1 MDLAHL
7 PALAAFG
14 VLIAAAA
21 PGPGLAAGTTS
32 GSSAVVDLQL
42 VLAVDVSRSMDFNEQ
57 RIQRDGYVTAFKSPE
72 VQQAIASGPYG
83 RIAVTYIEWSGAFF
97 QRVLV
102 PWHVIGSDEDAL
114 AFADALAK
122 APLEVDNRTSIS
134 GGLLY
139 AASAFV
145 ASGVVSERMT
155 IDVSGDGAN
164 NEGASLPPIRDRIV
178 KQGININGLPILLDP
193 SPTLGA
199 FGRVSLQDYYEDCV
213 IGGPGAF
220 VIPVLSLKDFGPAI
234 RRKLILE
241 IAAATPQAPQLVP
254 VLDQPLGRP
263 KVDCLL
269 AENLRTGGP

>member
-1 MDLAHL
+1 MPVRASHRSLL
-7 PALAAFG
+7 IGCGLFLAAATP
-14 VLIAAAA
+14 AAAA
-21 PGPGLAAGTTS
+21 PVTPGGNPP
-32 GSSAVVDLQL
+32 VVDLQL

-57 RIQRDGYVTAFKSPE
+57 RIQRDGYVAAFKSPE
-72 VQQAIASGPYG
+72 VQKAISSGPYG
-83 RIAVTYIEWSGAFF
+83 RIAITYVEWSGAFF

-102 PWHVIGSDEDAL
+102 PWHILSSDEDIL

-134 GGLLY
+134 GGLLF
-139 AASAFV
+139 ASSLFIT
-145 ASGVVSERMT
+145 SGVVSDRMT

-164 NEGASLPPIRDRIV
+164 NEGPSLPPIRDRIV
-178 KQGININGLPILLDP
+178 KSGININGLPILLDP

-220 VIPVLSLKDFGPAI
+220 VIPILTLQDFAPAI

-241 IAAATPQAPQLVP
+241 IAAVTPQVVP

>member
-1 MDLAHL
+1 MRTWFRS
-7 PALAAFG
+7 ALTGLGLVVAGAAT
-14 VLIAAAA
+14 AAAA
-21 PGPGLAAGTTS
+21 PLAQGGAPM
-32 GSSAVVDLQL
+32 VVDLQL

-57 RIQRDGYVTAFKSPE
+57 RIQRDGYVTAFRSPE
-72 VQQAIASGPYG
+72 VQQAISSGPYG

-102 PWHVIGSDEDAL
+102 PWHIITSDEDAF
-114 AFADALAK
+114 AFADALAR
-122 APLEVDNRTSIS
+122 APLEVDNRTSIA
-134 GGLLY
+134 GGLAF
-139 AASAFV
+139 AASVFV
-145 ASGVVSERMT
+145 ISGVVSDRMT

-164 NEGASLPPIRDRIV
+164 NEGLSLPPVRDRIV
-178 KQGININGLPILLDP
+178 KSGININGLPILLDP

-213 IGGPGAF
+213 IGGPGSF
-220 VIPVLSLKDFGPAI
+220 VIPILSLQDFAPAI

-241 IAAATPQAPQLVP
+241 IAAITPLVVP

-263 KVDCLL
+263 KVDCIL